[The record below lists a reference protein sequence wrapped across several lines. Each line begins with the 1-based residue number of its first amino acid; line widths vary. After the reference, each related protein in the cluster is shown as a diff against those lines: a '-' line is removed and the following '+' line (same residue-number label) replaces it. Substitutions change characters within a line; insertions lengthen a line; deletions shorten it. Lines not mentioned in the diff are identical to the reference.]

1 MIIEQYVHTLVP
13 VDPQFSPTSEQ
24 VSRFLEGLS
33 ALDAAP
39 LNPEVFVL
47 KPSGRLR
54 SFKNPLTGETKS
66 FPAKDRVPLKSI
78 ADVASVI
85 EGLKEYGVCVDGQGP
100 PGLPPFPLYF
110 ENSLFSASYGF
121 TVGCSLRPEPVSMSD
136 LGDEQTGNEVVVF
149 GQACPQQSRT
159 ALFRHPG
166 TGELIEVAHAGCA
179 RFWVDFEF
187 GKWLLPKIGTS
198 LDILNPDITKLAT
211 ECFGLPF
218 AQGFH
223 YY

>member
-1 MIIEQYVHTLVP
+1 MIIEQYVHTLIP
-13 VDPQFSPTSEQ
+13 VEPQFSPTTEQ
-24 VSRFLEGLS
+24 ISRFLEGLS
-33 ALDAAP
+33 ALGAAP

-85 EGLKEYGVCVDGQGP
+85 EGLKEYYVRMEGQGP
-100 PGLPPFPLYF
+100 PGLPPLPLYF
-110 ENSLFSASYGF
+110 ENSLVSDSYSF
-121 TVGCSLRPEPVSMSD
+121 NVGCSIRPEPVSMSD

-149 GQACPQQSRT
+149 GQACSQQSRA
-159 ALFRHPG
+159 ALFRHPE
-166 TGELIEVAHAGCA
+166 TGELIEVANAGCA
-179 RFWVDFEF
+179 RFWVEFEF
-187 GKWLLPKIGTS
+187 GKWLLPNIGTS

-211 ECFGLPF
+211 KSFGLPF
-218 AQGFH
+218 TQGFH